1 MFSVTVFPLHDP
13 EKEVGNLRQLIILIG
28 IALTLLAQGCGRQRP
43 LEARRIVDLTYPFD
57 DQTIFWPTEKGF
69 VLENEFRGVTE
80 KGYYYTAN
88 KFCTAEH
95 GGTHVDAPVHFRE
108 NGNTVDAIP
117 LDRLIG
123 GGVVVD
129 VSEKCLSDRDY
140 RVQER
145 DFVEWENRHGRIP
158 QKAIVL
164 IRTGYGS
171 FWPDREKYM
180 GTAERGT
187 EAVAKLH
194 FPGLHPDAAKW
205 LIDERSVK
213 AVGLDTPSI
222 DHGQSTQFESHVTL
236 FEANVPA
243 FENVA
248 NLDQLPV
255 NGFTVVALPMKIR
268 GGSGGPL
275 RIIALVE

>member
-1 MFSVTVFPLHDP
+1 
-13 EKEVGNLRQLIILIG
+13 
-28 IALTLLAQGCGRQRP
+28 
-43 LEARRIVDLTYPFD
+43 
-57 DQTIFWPTEKGF
+57 
-69 VLENEFRGVTE
+69 
-80 KGYYYTAN
+80 
-88 KFCTAEH
+88 
-95 GGTHVDAPVHFRE
+95 
-108 NGNTVDAIP
+108 
-117 LDRLIG
+117 
-123 GGVVVD
+123 
-129 VSEKCLSDRDY
+129 
-140 RVQER
+140 
-145 DFVEWENRHGRIP
+145 NRHGRIP

-180 GTAERGT
+180 GTPERGT